1 MTRPLP
7 PLRLTHG
14 AVLTGPTLEERA
26 LTLACGRL
34 TEGPAPEVDL
44 SGYLVLP
51 GIIDLHGDGFEHQ
64 IAPRSSAQL
73 PLAPALSAVDR
84 DAAAHGVTTLW
95 LAQGWSWEG
104 GRRDPDFA
112 EALLAALSEVRPSLL
127 TDMRVQL
134 RCETHMPE
142 SAERML
148 AAIRRWGI
156 DYVVFN
162 NHMQE
167 AELWL
172 AERPQALASW
182 AEKRG
187 QTVEAFTA
195 RILAARDAAPRVP
208 RHLCNLAR
216 AFDDLGLRYGS
227 HDDPDG
233 ETRERMHILGA
244 TICEF
249 PTHASAAKVAR
260 ANGDPVLMG
269 APNVVRG
276 GSQSGGV
283 SARSLVARGLCDA
296 LVSDYHLPCLA
307 AAAWA
312 LADAGTL
319 PFHAAWEL
327 ISTRPAAIMGLNDR
341 GHLSDGT
348 RADLVIVEAESRR
361 IEATFCAGRLAHLSG
376 ALAARFLARP
386 EAARALAAE

>member
-1 MTRPLP
+1 MAHPLP
-7 PLRLTHG
+7 PLRLTG
-14 AVLTGPTLEERA
+14 GQVLTGPALEERA
-26 LTLACGRL
+26 LTLADGIL
-34 TEGPAPEVDL
+34 TDGNAPEVDL

-64 IAPRSSAQL
+64 IAPRASAQL
-73 PLAPALSAVDR
+73 PLGPALLAADR
-84 DAAAHGVTTLW
+84 EAAANGVTTLW
-95 LAQGWSWEG
+95 LAQGWGWEG
-104 GRRDPDFA
+104 GRRSPEFA
-112 EALLAALSEVRPSLL
+112 EELMAALAQARPSLL

-134 RCETHMPE
+134 RCETHMPD

-148 AAIRRWGI
+148 AAIRCWGV

-162 NHMQE
+162 NHLPE
-167 AELWL
+167 AEHRL
-172 AERPQALASW
+172 AEQPQALASW

-195 RILAARDAAPRVP
+195 RIQAARSTAPRVP
-208 RHLCNLAR
+208 RHLCTLAG
-216 AFDDLGLRYGS
+216 AFDEIGVRYGS

-249 PTHASAAKVAR
+249 PTREAAAKVAR

-283 SARSLVARGLCDA
+283 SALSLVTRGLCDA
-296 LVSDYHLPCLA
+296 LVSDYHLPCLP

-312 LADAGTL
+312 LADMKAL
-319 PFHAAWEL
+319 PFATAWEL
-327 ISTRPAAIMGLNDR
+327 ISTRPAAIMGLHDR
-341 GHLSDGT
+341 GHLSPGK
-348 RADLVIVEAESRR
+348 RADLVVMHPQTRQ
-361 IEATFCAGRLAHLSG
+361 IEATIAGGQLAHLSG
-376 ALAARFLARP
+376 ALALRVLARP